1 MRICDRL
8 HSLPKEIGYM
18 TSLIRFRVGNNALTE
33 LPVEFERLTLLED
46 LSFNSNQISIIPLVL
61 GNLKKMRNINYDNN
75 PIKNPREDVLA
86 QGSESLI
93 LYMQRMYESALT
105 NGLEMIDAQ
114 LKHFPLET
122 LTVPKLHSLRLGRYS
137 EK

>member
-1 MRICDRL
+1 LRICDRL
-8 HSLPKEIGYM
+8 HSLPKEMGYM
-18 TSLIRFRVGNNALTE
+18 TSLIRLRVGNNALTE
-33 LPVEFERLTLLED
+33 LPVELERLTLLED
-46 LSFNSNQISIIPLVL
+46 LSF
-61 GNLKKMRNINYDNN
+61 DNN

-93 LYMQRMYESALT
+93 FYMQRMYESALT

-114 LKHFPLET
+114 LKHFPIET

-137 EK
+137 EKSLYCDFAAQMY